1 MKKKQYFCTIFRVL
15 WVRMS
20 QYYACIGLNYRGL
33 YVGLRGLIKVM
44 KMNLNYIQKCQ
55 RFVKLP
61 ARKP

>member
-33 YVGLRGLIKVM
+33 Y
-44 KMNLNYIQKCQ
+44 
-55 RFVKLP
+55 
-61 ARKP
+61 AE